1 MTTAPSADDLYAFLS
16 TTRSIRRISNSPVS
30 DEVLNRILQAAVWA
44 PSGGNRQPWRIIAV
58 RDRNIKERIGRL
70 YAAEWDKYV
79 EYNVSKFEGHPPA
92 VVAQV
97 REAYA
102 GGTRLAETLA
112 EVPVLAM
119 FIHDPSALYVT
130 DADLG
135 RHPVVGGA
143 SLYPAVQN
151 FLLAARAEGLGGVL
165 TTLVCNRETE
175 LRDILK
181 FPTGWGVHAMV
192 PLGHPLG
199 NHGPLSRA
207 PMEEMTSI
215 DQWRD

>member
-1 MTTAPSADDLYAFLS
+1 MTTSPSADDLYALLS
-16 TTRSIRRISNSPVS
+16 TTRSIRRISDAPVS
-30 DEVLNRILQAAVWA
+30 EEVLLRIMQAAVWA

-58 RDRNIKERIGRL
+58 RDRVIKEKIGRL
-70 YAAEWDKYV
+70 YAAEWEQYV
-79 EYNVSKFEGHPPA
+79 EYNLAKFDGHPPA

-97 REAYA
+97 REAYS

-112 EVPVLAM
+112 DVPVLAM
-119 FIHDPSALYVT
+119 FVHDPSALYVT

-192 PLGHPLG
+192 PLGYPKG
-199 NHGPLSRA
+199 NHGPISRA
-207 PMEEMTSI
+207 SVEEMTSI
-215 DQWRD
+215 DQWKN

>member
-1 MTTAPSADDLYAFLS
+1 MSPSADDLYAFLS
-16 TTRSIRRISNSPVS
+16 TTRSIRRISDQPVS
-30 DEVLNRILQAAVWA
+30 DEVLTRIMQAAVWA

-58 RDRNIKERIGRL
+58 RDRNIKEAIGRL
-70 YAAEWDKYV
+70 YAKEWEKYV
-79 EYNVSKFEGHPPA
+79 EFNVSKFEGHPPA
-92 VVAQV
+92 VVQQV
-97 REAYA
+97 RDAYA
-102 GGTRLAETLA
+102 SGTRLAESLA
-112 EVPVLAM
+112 DIPVLGM

-130 DADLG
+130 DANLG

-192 PLGHPLG
+192 PLGYPKG
-199 NHGPLSRA
+199 NHGPLTRS
-207 PMEEMTSI
+207 PVEEMTSI